1 MTTAFLFF
9 GLLFLLLFVIFLIL
23 FLIWKLRKKTAKKL
37 KIAFLSSLLA
47 AFAFIVAFF
56 AVPTKTKESEPVE
69 IKIQTEVDLAV
80 ADLEEPLEIEYYND
94 LSSVG
99 KILVYD
105 ADYLDMIFGSE
116 TVAPEMLHTAIDDN
130 PLIGPDF
137 KPYFHEYVDLYVT
150 AYPEADLR
158 ILYHN
163 LLSLEVVECE
173 DEWELLEVSWS
184 LDSYACYVQKENRIY
199 VMAQYEYIKETWEY
213 QVLMHEI
220 SHAARSYVREAE
232 EMVYKA
238 GVGLT
243 SRVILSEALN
253 SVFTVCM
260 FDYEERDIGYQ
271 LASNYLLVMLDCMDN
286 YTLSDY
292 INHSQSYFLSKL
304 DEASGHINYA
314 AALWDLIELQREDYL
329 DMRDNDPQRIQ
340 IPQEEYYPIYD
351 LLCDMYYSKYTTPNM
366 TTQEISAVADRL
378 VDMVTFDVPEG
389 YDIPA
394 EYFHTAAQAWSAAL
408 PE

>member
-1 MTTAFLFF
+1 MSTAFL
-9 GLLFLLLFVIFLIL
+9 LLSLLCLLLFVIFLVL
-23 FLIWKLRKKTAKKL
+23 FLIWKLRKRAARKL

-47 AFAFIVAFF
+47 ALAFFVAFV

-69 IKIQTEVDLAV
+69 IKIQTEVGFDV
-80 ADLEEPLEIEYYND
+80 ADLDEPLEIEYYND

-105 ADYLDMIFGSE
+105 ADHLDMIFGSE

-137 KPYFHEYVDLYVT
+137 KPYFHEYVDMYVT

-173 DEWELLEVSWS
+173 DERELLEVSWS
-184 LDSYACYVQKENRIY
+184 LDSYACYVQTENRIY
-199 VMAQYEYIKETWEY
+199 VMAEYEYVKETWEY

-220 SHAARSYVREAE
+220 SHAARSYVRETE
-232 EMVYKA
+232 EMTYKA
-238 GVGLT
+238 SVGLT
-243 SRVILSEALN
+243 SRVILTEALN
-253 SVFTVCM
+253 SVFTIRM
-260 FDYEERDIGYQ
+260 FDYEERDIAYQ
-271 LASNYLLVMLDCMDN
+271 LVSNYLLVMLDCMDN

-304 DEASGHINYA
+304 DEASGHTNYA

-340 IPQEEYYPIYD
+340 IPQEEYEPIYD
-351 LLCDMYYSKYTTPNM
+351 LLCDMYYAKYITPDM
-366 TTQEISAVADRL
+366 TTEERTAVADRL
-378 VDMVTFDVPEG
+378 VDLVTFDVSEG
-389 YDIPA
+389 YAIPA
-394 EYFHTAAQAWSAAL
+394 QYFHTAAQAWNGSGS
-408 PE
+408 E

>member
-1 MTTAFLFF
+1 MTTAFL
-9 GLLFLLLFVIFLIL
+9 LLSLLCLLLFVVFLVL
-23 FLIWKLRKKTAKKL
+23 FLIWKLRKRAAKKL

-47 AFAFIVAFF
+47 ALAFFVAFV

-69 IKIQTEVDLAV
+69 IKIQTEVGFDV
-80 ADLEEPLEIEYYND
+80 ADLDEPLEIEYCND

-105 ADYLDMIFGSE
+105 ADHLDMIFGSE

-130 PLIGPDF
+130 SLIGPDF
-137 KPYFHEYVDLYVT
+137 KPYFHEYIDMYVT

-173 DEWELLEVSWS
+173 DERELLEVSWS
-184 LDSYACYVQKENRIY
+184 LDSYACYVQTENRIY
-199 VMAQYEYIKETWEY
+199 VMAKYEYVKGTWEY

-220 SHAARSYVREAE
+220 SHAARSCVRETE
-232 EMVYKA
+232 EMTYKA

-243 SRVILSEALN
+243 SRVILTEALN
-253 SVFTVCM
+253 SVFTVHM
-260 FDYEERDIGYQ
+260 FDYEERDIAYQ

-304 DEASGHINYA
+304 DEASGHTNYA

-340 IPQEEYYPIYD
+340 IPQEEYDPIYD
-351 LLCDMYYSKYTTPNM
+351 LLCDMYYAKYITPNM
-366 TTQEISAVADRL
+366 TAQERTEVADRL
-378 VDMVTFDVPEG
+378 VDIVTYDVSEG
-389 YDIPA
+389 YEIPA
-394 EYFHTAAQAWSAAL
+394 QYFHTAAQAWNGSHS
-408 PE
+408 E

>member
-1 MTTAFLFF
+1 MSTAFLFL
-9 GLLFLLLFVIFLIL
+9 GLLCLLLFVIFLVL
-23 FLIWKLRKKTAKKL
+23 FLIQKLRKRAAKKL
-37 KIAFLSSLLA
+37 KIATFSSFLAALAFFA
-47 AFAFIVAFF
+47 AFAV
-56 AVPTKTKESEPVE
+56 VPAKTKETQPAE
-69 IKIQTEVDLAV
+69 IKIQTEVGFNV
-80 ADLEEPLEIEYYND
+80 ADLDEPLEIEYYND

-116 TVAPEMLHTAIDDN
+116 TVTPEMLHTAIDDN
-130 PLIGPDF
+130 PLIGADF

-173 DEWELLEVSWS
+173 DERELLEVSWS
-184 LDSYACYVQKENRIY
+184 LDSYACYVQTENRIY
-199 VMAQYEYIKETWEY
+199 VMVEYEYIEGTWEY

-220 SHAARSYVREAE
+220 SHAARSCVYETE
-232 EMVYKA
+232 EMTYKA
-238 GVGLT
+238 GVGLS
-243 SRVILSEALN
+243 SRVILTEALN
-253 SVFTVCM
+253 SVFTVHM
-260 FDYEERDIGYQ
+260 FDYEERDIAYQ

-304 DEASGHINYA
+304 DEASGCTNYA
-314 AALWDLIELQREDYL
+314 GALWDLIDLQREDYL

-340 IPQEEYYPIYD
+340 IPQEEYNPIYD
-351 LLCDMYYSKYTTPNM
+351 FLCDMYYAKYITPEM
-366 TTQEISAVADRL
+366 TAEERTEVADRL
-378 VDMVTFDVPEG
+378 VDTVTYDVPEG
-389 YDIPA
+389 YDIPT
-394 EYFHTAAQAWSAAL
+394 EYFHAAAQAWNSAVS
-408 PE
+408 E